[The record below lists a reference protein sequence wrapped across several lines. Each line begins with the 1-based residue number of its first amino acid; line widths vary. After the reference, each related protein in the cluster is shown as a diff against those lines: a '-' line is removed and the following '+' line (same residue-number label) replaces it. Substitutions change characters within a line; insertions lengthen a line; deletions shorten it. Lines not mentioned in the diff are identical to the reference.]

1 MLFDGQYQR
10 NAIMVFIANGT
21 NKLKSKQN
29 QKKIGISMG
38 VNEDMFIVIVILAVA
53 FLIGAKY
60 FSK

>member
-38 VNEDMFIVIVILAVA
+38 VNEDMFIVVVILAVA

>member
-1 MLFDGQYQR
+1 
-10 NAIMVFIANGT
+10 MVFIANGT

-38 VNEDMFIVIVILAVA
+38 VNEDMFIVVVILAVA